1 LLVRVQPEVFI
12 VVDLV
17 AAVSQRLEEAAAHH
31 AGVAKQFD
39 YPQDFADAMFSRVE
53 AALR

>member
-1 LLVRVQPEVFI
+1 VADRLVQTQP
-12 VVDLV
+12 
-17 AAVSQRLEEAAAHH
+17 S
-31 AGVAKQFD
+31 GKFD